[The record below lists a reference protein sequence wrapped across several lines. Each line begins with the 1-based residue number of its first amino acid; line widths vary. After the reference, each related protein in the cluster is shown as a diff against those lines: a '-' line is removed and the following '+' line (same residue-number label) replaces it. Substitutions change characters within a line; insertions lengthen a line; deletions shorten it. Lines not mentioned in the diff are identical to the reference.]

1 MSEVDFASLL
11 DSKIEDSERPKPLPK
26 GTYTVQVQ
34 RHEMGTSSR
43 KGTPYVRIFFKILEA
58 GDDVDKDKL
67 SEPNIQRSLG
77 NEKFDDFYLTEAST
91 FMLRDF
97 IEGALKLKVGSG
109 RTFKD
114 ALAEIKGKRAQVIY
128 KQEMTQN
135 NNVRAIVDRWLPME

>member
-1 MSEVDFASLL
+1 MSDVDFASLL
-11 DSKIEDSERPKPLPK
+11 DAKVEEAERPKPLPK

-34 RHEMGTSSR
+34 RHDTGTSSR
-43 KGTPYVRIFFKILEA
+43 KGTPYIRVFFKITGA

-67 SEPNIQRSLG
+67 NDPSIQRSLEK
-77 NEKFDDFYLTEAST
+77 EKFDDFYMTDASL
-91 FMLRDF
+91 FMLREF
-97 IEGALKLKVGSG
+97 LENALKLKVGSG